1 MKVKMNGGMSL
12 KISSLLFRAKGVSKI
27 LMQQN
32 WIHVVRHTGH
42 NEHNEGQRT
51 LRCGQSTQ
59 IAIGSV
65 GRFFFDLVVCH
76 VMAGLIVLINI

>member
-32 WIHVVRHTGH
+32 WIPCCEAYRTQWT
-42 NEHNEGQRT
+42 QRRTTNAT
-51 LRCGQSTQ
+51 LWTIYSNRY
-59 IAIGSV
+59 
-65 GRFFFDLVVCH
+65 R
-76 VMAGLIVLINI
+76 